1 MVIACTPRTPVPLEL
16 LNSFLQSGSVNRILC
31 FLLVI
36 IGVWPAVA
44 DDGQQIASLVRE
56 TQKVVS
62 DSGTLAVALW
72 IPIQMFQDVIKT
84 DTKVTADKQQDLLKT
99 AQDYVL
105 IALVD
110 ARKGQTGLSFTP
122 SEDILK
128 SAKLTG
134 PDGQTVTALAD
145 ANLNPAAQNLVGVVK
160 PLFAGMMGRLG
171 QNFQLL
177 VFPGADSDGKKLAD
191 PMGEGRVT
199 LAENEHSFSWR
210 LPLASLFPEKICPKC
225 GEHLPGNY
233 KYCPY
238 DGTKLS
244 N

>member
-1 MVIACTPRTPVPLEL
+1 VPVKR
-16 LNSFLQSGSVNRILC
+16 FLC
-31 FLLVI
+31 LLVI
-36 IGVWPAVA
+36 VAGLRPAVA

-56 TQKVVS
+56 TQKVVT

-72 IPIQMFQDVIKT
+72 IPIEMFQDVLKT
-84 DTKVTADKQQDLLKT
+84 YPKVTDDAKKDLLKT

-110 ARKGQTGLSFTP
+110 AKKGQSGLSFTP
-122 SEDILK
+122 SDDILK

-134 PDGQTVTALAD
+134 PDGQTVTPLAD

-177 VFPGADSDGKKLAD
+177 VFPGADSAGKKVAD
-191 PMGEGRVT
+191 PNGEGRVT

-210 LPLASLFPEKICPKC
+210 LPLASLLPEKVCPKC

-244 N
+244 D